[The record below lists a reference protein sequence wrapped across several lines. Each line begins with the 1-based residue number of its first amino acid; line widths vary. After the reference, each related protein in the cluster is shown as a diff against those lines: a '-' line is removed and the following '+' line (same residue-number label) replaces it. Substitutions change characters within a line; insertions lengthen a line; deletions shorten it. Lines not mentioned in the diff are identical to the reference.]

1 MLWLIV
7 CGVIAVCL
15 LGAFNRWAQKRVVDA
30 VIAQGLAPQQEISA
44 VCRRID
50 VAALAAEVTKEG
62 SSLDYDRSRDILSK
76 FLKESSLGAADLM
89 RAQSQ
94 VLFDIHKGISFL
106 FLFLFL
112 VNSRIC
118 SNYLLNSGRNC

>member
-89 RAQSQ
+89 RAKSQ
-94 VLFDIHKGISFL
+94 VLFDIHKGISFSL
-106 FLFLFL
+106 SSFL
-112 VNSRIC
+112 
-118 SNYLLNSGRNC
+118 